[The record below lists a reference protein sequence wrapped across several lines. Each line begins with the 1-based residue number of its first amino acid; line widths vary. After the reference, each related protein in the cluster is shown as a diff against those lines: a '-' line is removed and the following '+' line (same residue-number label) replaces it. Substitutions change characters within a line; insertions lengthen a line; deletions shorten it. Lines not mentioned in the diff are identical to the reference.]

1 MNKWLKIWNLTN
13 RRAATRRG
21 LSYTIQRPVG
31 GHWLTRLRRGHQ
43 LGFQWSSWGLGN
55 GKKPKT
61 RLGTEIVQESR
72 ITQVIQKLIKKM
84 LLCWQ
89 NPHEHLTDAEALL
102 DKMHHPFRIKSLS
115 KLEMG

>member
-1 MNKWLKIWNLTN
+1 M
-13 RRAATRRG
+13 
-21 LSYTIQRPVG
+21 
-31 GHWLTRLRRGHQ
+31 
-43 LGFQWSSWGLGN
+43 GFQWSSWGLGN